1 MSRNFLPAVMAIGMG
16 VFTGMYPISLRQRMV
31 SEPETDWHCYQDT
44 TPSNQHC
51 KIDYPKQ
58 TNPRGML

>member
-31 SEPETDWHCYQDT
+31 YQSRKLT
-44 TPSNQHC
+44 GIAIRILHLPTS
-51 KIDYPKQ
+51 IA
-58 TNPRGML
+58 R